1 MLSRT
6 GWDVTNCAAL
16 PATRAHYKVGQL
28 SAPRP
33 TAMAATTATYKPCVR
48 ATSPWHAWVADS
60 HCHVRPLRALAM
72 WERGGPAGRGGGGR
86 AAGAS
91 RLRVLRE
98 RERREGCEC
107 GECVNVG
114 NPDPARGAWCCGVP
128 NLIRGIQHACRVPGE
143 REPNRYKRVF
153 DVLACFG
160 LKGVFLGAHTIWKTK
175 VKSRKSARPG

>member
-1 MLSRT
+1 MHALMSLHSCPSMARVLALDALAYRLGRDELCGLASNSCSLQSRT
-6 GWDVTNCAAL
+6 AQCA
-16 PATRAHYKVGQL
+16 PPHCHGGDHGHVQT
-28 SAPRP
+28 
-33 TAMAATTATYKPCVR
+33 VR
-48 ATSPWHAWVADS
+48 ACYISVHAWVADS

-153 DVLACFG
+153 DVLAWVDMG
-160 LKGVFLGAHTIWKTK
+160 
-175 VKSRKSARPG
+175 RR